1 MQLFTAYINVRASF
15 VRTAIAAAVLGNL
28 WGHTVAEAGAF
39 VQVAYI
45 KLEIIILMT
54 LTLKLKD
61 FRFVLLCSE
70 SNLILALPVQSLYIK
85 LQICSYFNVV
95 HLRDLGFVLLCCKFD
110 LILMPPV

>member
-15 VRTAIAAAVLGNL
+15 VGTAIAAAALGNL

-54 LTLKLKD
+54 LTLKIK
-61 FRFVLLCSE
+61 RFS
-70 SNLILALPVQSLYIK
+70 
-85 LQICSYFNVV
+85 ICTLV
-95 HLRDLGFVLLCCKFD
+95 
-110 LILMPPV
+110 